1 MKPYGRH
8 RRRSYTRK
16 GTARPQPQHTLRG
29 EPQKPASFFA
39 RLWAL
44 IKGLIK

>member
-16 GTARPQPQHTLRG
+16 GTARPHPAINHRG
-29 EPQKPASFFA
+29 EPPKPAYFFA
-39 RLWAL
+39 RLWAI
-44 IKGLIK
+44 IKGLFK